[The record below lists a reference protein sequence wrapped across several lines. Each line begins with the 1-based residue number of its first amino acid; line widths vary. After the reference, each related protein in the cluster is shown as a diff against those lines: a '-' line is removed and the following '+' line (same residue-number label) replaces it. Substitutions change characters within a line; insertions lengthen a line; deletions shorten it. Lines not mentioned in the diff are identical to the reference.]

1 MNPTNQQSTIPAS
14 ASPYPSWLQRH
25 PVPPILQHQLEQ
37 HLSSWQLTTGA
48 AINQVHRDIY
58 SKIPKDR
65 HPISHAKRVRDWI
78 ARGGLTRGPLSSGQP
93 TLNDGSHSKRRK
105 GKGKGGK
112 KMRALLER
120 GDPSQYLAVEGEECS
135 MWDSNLDLL
144 STNHISAG

>member
-1 MNPTNQQSTIPAS
+1 MHS
-14 ASPYPSWLQRH
+14 
-25 PVPPILQHQLEQ
+25 
-37 HLSSWQLTTGA
+37 G
-48 AINQVHRDIY
+48 
-58 SKIPKDR
+58 KIIKDR

-93 TLNDGSHSKRRK
+93 MPNDGSHSKWRK

-120 GDPSQYLAVEGEECS
+120 GDPSQYLTIKGEECN

-144 STNHISAG
+144 STNHISAGRGWRRWND